1 MDMMLSGP
9 QVYGASCL
17 LSGTGD
23 LVTRLPPARSCC
35 WGRGALGPAEDGA
48 RQLGPSQE
56 AVGPTGRERVQQ
68 GGEAAPGE
76 GAPAGEDA
84 EGESCHGA
92 GLLAELEGG
101 SCHGAG
107 PTVEVEG
114 WPCHG
119 VCPLAELDD
128 GSCHGAGPP
137 LEAEGGS
144 CHGGGPPVELEGV
157 PYHGDSQENG
167 PIDGAGLIVEK
178 GRGPPDGADPSLEAV
193 DGPYRGASGETG
205 GPPHGAGH
213 TVELQCRPCHGAG
226 QLGGPRDCGDGDG
239 KDGAF
244 TEEMELQRRECA
256 RRRTQAGKE
265 SAAEMR
271 GVLKTHRH
279 VSRELSGP
287 ISVAPT
293 RPVTMTMDAIDGQ
306 AYGSWEF
313 SGSTSVAAKSPVT
326 TAVGAMEDRA
336 YVCCST
342 SAAPK
347 GPVTTAMGAMEDRA
361 YGSCSTSAAPKG
373 PVTTAMGTMEDRAY
387 VSCSTSTALKG
398 PVTTAM
404 GAMEDRA
411 YGSREFSGPTSVAP
425 TSPVTTT
432 TAPGPDIG
440 LREDQRPE
448 ETDDDFGTFEQ
459 AGNLVVWA
467 AEAGPVWLEDEDGI
481 GGCGNQEDKAQDGT
495 WAPWPEELAETV
507 QHGASHGF
515 GDGVAESWE
524 STSPRGSPGPT
535 PTSSGAWQPFQR
547 GSLGSGFG
555 AFPLSERQ
563 AARCGLGQPWWP
575 AGKPGDVESVLCSC
589 FPAVPCSSGTCDAC
603 PTLECILDCT
613 DVTGE
618 EGAARGRASELWATL
633 RDVDEAVGLKQR
645 HGCRSHGL
653 LLAALSVDPA
663 LTDPA
668 LGGMTA
674 LDPSPLSARDNKLE
688 SFPSPVSSG
697 WDPRDLTL
705 IKDSLPQH
713 QVNGLSPSHRLQA
726 FFYQWAQADR
736 NGRNKSA
743 CDVNK
748 NHMA

>member
-17 LSGTGD
+17 PSGTGD
-23 LVTRLPPARSCC
+23 LVTRLPPQGPPANGSWPLLPPARSCC

-107 PTVEVEG
+107 PPVEVEG

-167 PIDGAGLIVEK
+167 PIDRAGLIVEK
-178 GRGPPDGADPSLEAV
+178 GRGPPDGADPSLEAG

-226 QLGGPRDCGDGDG
+226 QLGDPRDCGDGDG

-244 TEEMELQRRECA
+244 TEEMELQRRQCA

-265 SAAEMR
+265 NATEMK

-279 VSRELSGP
+279 VSLELSGP

-313 SGSTSVAAKSPVT
+313 SGSTSVAAK
-326 TAVGAMEDRA
+326 
-336 YVCCST
+336 
-342 SAAPK
+342 

-361 YGSCSTSAAPKG
+361 FG
-373 PVTTAMGTMEDRAY
+373 
-387 VSCSTSTALKG
+387 SCSTSTAPTS

-411 YGSREFSGPTSVAP
+411 YGSREFSGPNSVAP

-432 TAPGPDIG
+432 TAP
-440 LREDQRPE
+440 
-448 ETDDDFGTFEQ
+448 DDDFGTFEQ

-467 AEAGPVWLEDEDGI
+467 AAAGPVWLEDENGI
-481 GGCGNQEDKAQDGT
+481 GGSGNQEDKAQDGT

-507 QHGASHGF
+507 QHGTSHGF
-515 GDGVAESWE
+515 GDGAAESWE

-535 PTSSGAWQPFQR
+535 SSGAWQPFQR
-547 GSLGSGFG
+547 GSMGSGFG

-563 AARCGLGQPWWP
+563 AARCGLGQPWWLTGTP
-575 AGKPGDVESVLCSC
+575 VRTTFPTEDSSVSARGRGDVESVLRSC

-603 PTLECILDCT
+603 PTLGCILDGT
-613 DVTGE
+613 DATGE
-618 EGAARGRASELWATL
+618 EGAARSRASELWATL

-663 LTDPA
+663 LTDPP

-674 LDPSPLSARDNKLE
+674 LDPSPLSARDNRLE
-688 SFPSPVSSG
+688 TFPSPVSSG